1 MKLILNKPKKALK
14 PLLKQKPLRSEIDN
28 FKTNLI
34 ALLGKIDIIEK
45 QPKDE
50 TEEHLKNNIR
60 DFLRDTY
67 YKDTNAINTKDKKD
81 LVIHLTKETSSE
93 VGVIIEAKR
102 PTNINEM
109 ISEKNANKK
118 ALHELILYYLNERIT
133 NNNNELK
140 QLVITNIYEW
150 FIIDANVF
158 DKVIYKHCKK
168 LYDTKQNDKKDNTW
182 FYTELATLINKT
194 DAELP
199 CVYFNIKDYQ
209 KVLENDSK
217 TDDKELIDLYK
228 ILSPLYLLKV
238 AANNDSNKL
247 DKPFYNELLH
257 IIGLEEVKEGSKYII
272 RRKQTDVNK
281 ASFIEMAI
289 NKLKTKG
296 IHKVKDVSN
305 YGDTTDEK
313 HFAIALEL
321 CITWINRILFLKLL
335 EGQLLNYHKGNKDY
349 CFLNTK
355 TIHDFDELFK
365 LFHQVLA
372 ININDRDA
380 HIQAKYKLVPYLN
393 SSLFEI
399 SELEDET
406 ITIDSLDNTEILA
419 FSSNTVL
426 KEYKK
431 KAKGLASLEYLFQFL
446 NAYDFASE
454 GEEEIQE
461 ENKTIINASVLGTVF
476 EKINGY
482 KDGSIY
488 TPAFIT
494 MYMCRQ
500 SIRLAVIDKFNEVK
514 GWNVKDFIELGNK
527 IDNSN
532 RTEANKIINNLKI
545 CDPAVG
551 SGHFLVSALNEL
563 IAIKSELNILMD
575 EQGKTLNDY
584 EIKIN
589 NDELIITDENDKPF
603 AYNPLSKVSNRVQK
617 TLFNEKRELIEN
629 CLFGV
634 DINPNSVKICRLRL
648 WIELLKNAYYKA
660 ETNYT
665 ELETLPNIDINIKC
679 GNSLLSRFTLD
690 VNLKDA
696 FAKAKYSVSIYKAT
710 IETYKNLKSKEE
722 KDKLIHFIKELKEQ
736 LVTTVYQRDPLRK
749 KISDLRGQLMLLDN
763 NVDLFGAKKKTE
775 KELTTQRKKLKE
787 TLDKKEQEL
796 AEKENS
802 KLYKNAF
809 EWRFEFPE
817 VLNDKG
823 DFEGFDLIIG
833 NPPYIKEY
841 DSKKAFDG
849 LRDREC
855 YQGKMDIWYLF
866 GELGIALLKPN
877 CNLCYIATNNWTTN
891 SGASKFRNY
900 VLNKTKITN
909 LIDFGAY
916 MVFDNASIQTMIM
929 LFNKAKEQDNYTF
942 DYRKLQATKPTLLNA
957 LELLQGNTTSSTSFI
972 LNPTISK
979 ALLQN
984 QPFTFNTNTNDD
996 LLNKIKSKQNFTLRE
1011 KPDTKNK
1018 IFAELAQGIVPNPDV
1033 VNNSNLTKIS
1043 ASKIKEFNIKV
1054 GDGVFVVE
1062 KGYFNKL
1069 DKAELK
1075 YVKPLYEPYLIEKFV
1090 VNDYDKEII
1099 YMTKK
1104 NYKKDAKNLIKHL
1117 QKFQEIMNERRENL
1131 QNKLE
1136 FNHLHWAREEYFFD
1150 KGEKILSVRKCQE
1163 PTFAYTENPAYV
1175 MMAFNI
1181 IRSNRINLKYLTGLL
1196 NSKLVAFW
1204 LRKKGKMQGNAYQID
1219 KEPLLQIPIHK
1230 PTEATQTKLANIVDK
1245 IITAKQQNQST
1256 TALEKQIDEM
1266 VYELYGL
1273 TNEEIK
1279 TVEQN

>member
-257 IIGLEEVKEGSKYII
+257 IIGLEEVKEGSKNII

-419 FSSNTVL
+419 FSSNTIL
-426 KEYKK
+426 KEHKK
-431 KAKGLASLEYLFQFL
+431 KAKGLTSLEYLFQFL

-454 GEEEIQE
+454 GEEDIQE

-514 GWNVKDFIELGNK
+514 GWNVKDFIELQNEIK
-527 IDNSN
+527 D
-532 RTEANKIINNLKI
+532 RKEANKIINNLKI

-575 EQGKTLNDY
+575 EQGKTLKDY
-584 EIKIN
+584 EIKIS
-589 NDELIITDENDKPF
+589 NDELVITDENDKAF
-603 AYNPLSKVSNRVQK
+603 AYNPNNKESNRVQK

-679 GNSLLSRFTLD
+679 GNSLLSRFKLD

-823 DFEGFDLIIG
+823 DFEGFDVVIG
-833 NPPYIKEY
+833 NPPYMIVFNESFKSFLEQNFPEFKRNNDLY
-841 DSKKAFDG
+841 VAFM
-849 LRDREC
+849 
-855 YQGKMDIWYLF
+855 KMSF
-866 GELGIALLKPN
+866 SLLKENAYFSFITPN
-877 CNLCYIATNNWTTN
+877 TFIKGDYFKSIRNFLANEKQILEIIDFNNLLVFEEVNVFCGITTAKNTHPVSKWLLKTNLEKAIGYIEPKTTDFILKNKLISRLDKLPKFETYFLVKDVGFNYWSEGRGKIRGGSIGSRVFYNGDKLNKADIPYIKGGDIQKYTISFSNNYLKHNWQSLLETNDTFRFSQEIMETVPKIIYRQTSNKIVAALDSDKNFNDKTVHIIINKESCKFDLKSVLAILN
-891 SGASKFRNY
+891 SKMMNY
-900 VLNKTKITN
+900 FFQSLKQEVGRAFAQVKTVDVKNLPFIVLNKTQQKE
-909 LIDFGAY
+909 L
-916 MVFDNASIQTMIM
+916 SI
-929 LFNKAKEQDNYTF
+929 L
-942 DYRKLQATKPTLLNA
+942 
-957 LELLQGNTTSSTSFI
+957 
-972 LNPTISK
+972 
-979 ALLQN
+979 
-984 QPFTFNTNTNDD
+984 
-996 LLNKIKSKQNFTLRE
+996 
-1011 KPDTKNK
+1011 
-1018 IFAELAQGIVPNPDV
+1018 
-1033 VNNSNLTKIS
+1033 
-1043 ASKIKEFNIKV
+1043 
-1054 GDGVFVVE
+1054 
-1062 KGYFNKL
+1062 
-1069 DKAELK
+1069 
-1075 YVKPLYEPYLIEKFV
+1075 
-1090 VNDYDKEII
+1090 
-1099 YMTKK
+1099 
-1104 NYKKDAKNLIKHL
+1104 
-1117 QKFQEIMNERRENL
+1117 
-1131 QNKLE
+1131 
-1136 FNHLHWAREEYFFD
+1136 
-1150 KGEKILSVRKCQE
+1150 
-1163 PTFAYTENPAYV
+1163 
-1175 MMAFNI
+1175 
-1181 IRSNRINLKYLTGLL
+1181 
-1196 NSKLVAFW
+1196 
-1204 LRKKGKMQGNAYQID
+1204 
-1219 KEPLLQIPIHK
+1219 
-1230 PTEATQTKLANIVDK
+1230 VDK
-1245 IITAKQQNQST
+1245 IITAKQQNQTT

-1279 TVEQN
+1279 IVEQN